1 MTKSTIYGLI
11 NTNDIITNYYIDD
24 DYNGNLTIVFRNGDD
39 YEKVLL
45 KNYNGI
51 EFINSMVD
59 IPNYRSE
66 IDTIIKDKNIFSL
79 DELKELCIKY
89 KNKLPSRLIDYYDLD
104 ENLALTLFFEYLL
117 EKLIKYNS
125 TYVYINR
132 L

>member
-11 NTNDIITNYYIDD
+11 NTNDIITNYYE
-24 DYNGNLTIVFRNGDD
+24 DYNCNVIIVFRNGDD

-51 EFINSMVD
+51 DFINIMVD

-66 IDTIIKDKNIFSL
+66 IDIIIKDKNIFSL

-89 KNKLPSRLIDYYDLD
+89 RNKLPSRLIDYYDLD